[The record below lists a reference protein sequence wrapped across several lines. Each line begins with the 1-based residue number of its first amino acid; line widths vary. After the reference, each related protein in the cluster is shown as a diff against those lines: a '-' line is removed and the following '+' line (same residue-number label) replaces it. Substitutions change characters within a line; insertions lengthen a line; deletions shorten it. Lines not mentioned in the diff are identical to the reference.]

1 MAFELQTGRWWDAN
15 ENDVAS
21 TLAGWATHLES
32 FDFERRSKNL
42 IYARLATNRDLP
54 NIYGLALTRT
64 NMRALDFRDW
74 KAPVFNVTGSS
85 IETLV
90 NKVGRNKPWILFLT
104 DGGDFSARMAG
115 KRRSRFVDGVFHET
129 QTYKLTRQMFQDAL
143 TYGDGF
149 IKATKS
155 MDGKSIVHDV
165 VLADELLVD
174 PWDSLYFGK
183 WPRSLIHRTF
193 VNRTELL
200 SIYGDDEEIRFAIET
215 APGSFQGPMWG
226 GMSSNA
232 QSAMVAVLE
241 GWKLP
246 DPDGT
251 PGRHVLC
258 ISDRGVLVDEPYK
271 RKKYPFVKMS
281 CVSAGRGFWNI
292 GVPEI
297 LGPFQANINRTQ
309 QVIDECQRRMS
320 TGRWLVPTGS
330 GVTDDALASKAAGII
345 RHAPNQPPQFITP
358 QAVPADLYAHLDK
371 TIERAYKRVGIS
383 ELAAQAMKPAGLNS
397 GEALRAFESA
407 ESERYVTLGMQ
418 LEEAE
423 VDLAELDLDLADE
436 IRPTV
441 RAPRS
446 GGIDVIDWSELE
458 KLKDSSAVMKAFPIS
473 SLPTSPA
480 GRLQRAAE
488 MFQIG
493 QITKEDYLRIIDYPD
508 TQAVI
513 DLNIASRDSIDW
525 MLDRIVESGVPEMPE
540 PYQPLDVAITVA
552 QNRYLRE
559 RTLGCPEE
567 RLELLRRFMDT
578 AKTLQQKIA
587 SGQTTPGAPQTPPAA
602 NPASGM
608 PSPPGGLPPPVP
620 PVIGQGAA
628 GGGPPNLGPVPSQQ
642 PLPQAA

>member
-1 MAFELQTGRWWDAN
+1 VPFELQTGRWWDAD
-15 ENDVAS
+15 EAS
-21 TLAGWATHLES
+21 LPNTLSGWASHLES

-42 IYARLATNRDLP
+42 IFARLATNRDLP
-54 NIYGLALTRT
+54 NIYGLSLTRT

-90 NKVGRNKPWILFLT
+90 NKVGRNKPWVLFLT

-129 QTYKLTRQMFQDAL
+129 GTYKLTRQMFQDGL

-155 MDGKSIVHDV
+155 LDGKSIVHDV
-165 VLADELLVD
+165 VLADELLID

-193 VNRTELL
+193 VNRSDLL
-200 SIYGDDEEIRFAIET
+200 AIFGDDEQARFAIET

-232 QSAMVAVLE
+232 QSAMVALLE
-241 GWKLP
+241 AWKLP
-246 DPDGT
+246 DADGT
-251 PGRHVLC
+251 PGRHVMC
-258 ISDRGVLVDEPYK
+258 VSDRLALVDEPYK
-271 RKKYPFVKMS
+271 RKKYPFVKFS

-292 GVPEI
+292 GIPEI

-309 QVIDECQRRMS
+309 QVIDDCQRRMS

-345 RHAPNQPPQFITP
+345 RHNPNLPPQFVVP
-358 QAVPADLYAHLDK
+358 QAVPGDLYAHLDK

-418 LEEAE
+418 LEEAV
-423 VDLAELDLDLADE
+423 VDLAELDLELAEE

-458 KLKDSSAVMKAFPIS
+458 KIKETRAVMKAFPIS

-513 DLNIASRDSIDW
+513 DLQTAARDSIDW
-525 MLDRIVESGVPEMPE
+525 MLDRIVEEGIPEMPE
-540 PYQPLDVAITVA
+540 PYQPLDVAIQVC

-567 RLELLRRFMDT
+567 RLELLRRFMDA

-587 SGQTTPGAPQTPPAA
+587 SGGTMGAPNLTNAQQTGAA
-602 NPASGM
+602 LPQ
-608 PSPPGGLPPPVP
+608 PPGGLPPPVA

-628 GGGPPNLGPVPSQQ
+628 GGDVNLGPVSSSQ